1 MNGAF
6 GRRAALV
13 GLIVCI
19 AGGVAFAQRFGGRN
33 RRPQL
38 DVEVQGNTP
47 YDGRFT
53 FVRLRYGTTMG
64 YRRIGNGGYPWS
76 HTR

>member
-1 MNGAF
+1 MNGILC
-6 GRRAALV
+6 RRMLVV
-13 GLIVCI
+13 GLLVCV
-19 AGGVAFAQRFGGRN
+19 AGTVAFAQRGGRN

-53 FVRLRYGTTMG
+53 FVRLRYGTP
-64 YRRIGNGGYPWS
+64 IG
-76 HTR
+76 